1 MKFLIYLLILFIK
14 YIYPRK
20 PLRARMPTNME
31 RDKKKIKSKVFQI
44 NFDLAYNLAE

>member
-1 MKFLIYLLILFIK
+1 MKNLKKIFFWKIFYFLFIK

-31 RDKKKIKSKVFQI
+31 RDKKKIKIKT
-44 NFDLAYNLAE
+44 